1 MSIVKECRSF
11 RPWIW
16 NLGSL
21 LKSGG
26 WLTHTHS
33 HTRSLDRKLVGA
45 AQILANICVMLFN
58 WRSFLY
64 FSPIFVENLV
74 LSPFDLILLHHHF
87 VFSTNIFLPFFTF
100 FLFAV
105 LHSIFFSQIDIILG
119 SMFIVCLKSSFI
131 QFKSLFRFTEMNSSK
146 RENMDLVRKR
156 FNSEF
161 Q

>member
-33 HTRSLDRKLVGA
+33 HTRSLDKKTGWCSSNTSKYMRYAFQLTFIPLFLSNFCRKSCLVA
-45 AQILANICVMLFN
+45 FWLD
-58 WRSFLY
+58 SFTPSFCFQY
-64 FSPIFVENLV
+64 QHFSP
-74 LSPFDLILLHHHF
+74 
-87 VFSTNIFLPFFTF
+87 FFHF

-119 SMFIVCLKSSFI
+119 SMFIVCFKSSFI
-131 QFKSLFRFTEMNSSK
+131 QFKPLFRFTEMNSSK
-146 RENMDLVRKR
+146 RENMDLVRNR
-156 FNSEF
+156 FDSEF

>member
-105 LHSIFFSQIDIILG
+105 LHSIFFFSDRYNSWKYVHCVLKVQFH
-119 SMFIVCLKSSFI
+119 SVQTIVPFYRNEFE
-131 QFKSLFRFTEMNSSK
+131 QK
-146 RENMDLVRKR
+146 RKYG
-156 FNSEF
+156 FG
-161 Q
+161 